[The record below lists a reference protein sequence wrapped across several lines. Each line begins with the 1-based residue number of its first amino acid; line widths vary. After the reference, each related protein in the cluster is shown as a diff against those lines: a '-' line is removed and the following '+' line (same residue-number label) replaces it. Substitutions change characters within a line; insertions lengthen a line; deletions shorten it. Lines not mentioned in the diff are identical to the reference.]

1 MEERILNTDVLVI
14 GGAGAGLRAVIEAR
28 SNGVDVMLA
37 SKMPAGGVS
46 CTQVIAGWITGATPE
61 NEDQLFKQMVY
72 TGGYINNQCLTE
84 TFVKEAIHIIPG
96 LRDFGVPLEWQQG
109 ETPDLPGFYV
119 SPKIGNN
126 PKGHTLL
133 QPMRK
138 KAESMGVKIIDNV
151 VISRLI
157 TSDGTVVGAVGVDLE
172 LEQLLIISAKSIVI
186 ATGGGA
192 HAFERNDNPP
202 GSTGDGCSLAYG
214 AGAELVDMEFIS
226 LNVPKNLIPEIFE
239 VKGEPPDSIISHGT
253 AHYFLGGIKIDESGK
268 TNVKGLFAGG
278 EVAGGILGAA
288 RLGGSAVAD
297 AIVFG
302 AIAGKSAGQWAKS
315 TDMPA
320 LNMEQVQEERK
331 KFKLITEENKVPA
344 KEALA
349 KLKSILWRYIGPVKS
364 DYTLN
369 KALEM
374 LSDIKPLNIRA
385 NNSEDLL
392 ASVEAIHIL
401 ELGKIIATASLVRQ
415 ETRGNFWRADYP
427 QPDNSKWIKNVVL
440 WKDNENVAT
449 RIDNAVMTKLK
460 SPVDPPI
467 GSGCF
472 WYSPR
477 IEIY

>member
-1 MEERILNTDVLVI
+1 MEERILKTDVLVI
-14 GGAGAGLRAVIEAR
+14 GGAGAGLRSAIEAR

-72 TGGYINNQCLTE
+72 TGGYINNQRLTE
-84 TFVKEAIHIIPG
+84 TFVNEAIHIIPG
-96 LRDFGVPLEWQQG
+96 LRDFGVPLEWQPG
-109 ETPDLPGFYV
+109 ETPDLPGYYI

-126 PKGHTLL
+126 PKGHSLL
-133 QPMRK
+133 QPMRE
-138 KAESMGVKIIDNV
+138 KAESMGVKMLDNV

-157 TSDGTVVGAVGVDLE
+157 TSNDAIVGAIGVDLE
-172 LEQLLIISAKSIVI
+172 SRQLMIISAKSIVI

-192 HAFERNDNPP
+192 YAFERSDNPP
-202 GSTGDGCSLAYG
+202 GSTGDGYSLAYG

-226 LNVPKNLIPEIFE
+226 LNVPRNLIPEIFE
-239 VKGEPPDSIISHGT
+239 VKGEPPDSIIGHGT
-253 AHYFLGGIKIDESGK
+253 AHYFLGGIKIDEEGK

-297 AIVFG
+297 AIIFG
-302 AIAGKSAGQWAKS
+302 AIAGHNAGQWAKS
-315 TDMPA
+315 VDMPD
-320 LNMEQVQEERK
+320 LNMEQVQEERE
-331 KFKLITEENKVPA
+331 KFRLITEENKVPA

-364 DYTLN
+364 NYTLN
-369 KALEM
+369 KALEI
-374 LSDIKPLNIRA
+374 LSDMKPLSICA
-385 NNSEDLL
+385 NDSDELL
-392 ASVEAIHIL
+392 AGIEASHIL
-401 ELGKIIATASLVRQ
+401 ELGKIIATASLIRQ

-427 QPDNSKWIKNVVL
+427 QPDNSKWIKNIVL

-449 RIDNAVMTKLK
+449 RIDDAVMTRLK
-460 SPVDPPI
+460 SPVEPPI
-467 GSGCF
+467 GTGCF